1 MIEDS
6 YVFLTATEVKSLSD
20 SLHESGH
27 DGTDII
33 TNSIVAVDKTCISA
47 VARLEPFL
55 TRSSD

>member
-1 MIEDS
+1 MIENS
-6 YVFLTATEVKSLSD
+6 HVFLTVTEVKSLSD
-20 SLHESGH
+20 SLCESGY

-33 TNSIVAVDKTCISA
+33 TNSIVAVDKTCISV